1 MGRFSFSFG
10 WRHPGNVIQRQC
22 PGGACRAVE
31 GSKPPHFNY
40 KPTMSGIQTI
50 LENNRQWVAT
60 KNADDPE
67 YFQRM
72 ANGQAPRYL
81 FIGCSDSRVPASGIT
96 GTGPGEMFVHRNIAN
111 MVVHSDMNMLS
122 VLQYAVEVLGVQDI
136 MVVGHYGC
144 GGVAAAASNKQYGL
158 IDNWLVNIRDVVRL
172 HETEFLRIK
181 DEAQRLRRLVELNV
195 IEQVRNLTKTNI
207 IQNAMR
213 TDKPPRLHGLVYD
226 IADGV
231 LKDLQV
237 DGEGVMRNMEH
248 IYATEAH
255 EQDEDSEAPAEPD
268 QDASGYAGPQLNPAG
283 LPAHS
288 LAE

>member
-1 MGRFSFSFG
+1 
-10 WRHPGNVIQRQC
+10 
-22 PGGACRAVE
+22 
-31 GSKPPHFNY
+31 
-40 KPTMSGIQTI
+40 MSGIQTI

-60 KNADDPE
+60 KNAEDPA
-67 YFQRM
+67 YFRRM
-72 ANGQAPRYL
+72 ADGQQPKYL

-158 IDNWLVNIRDVVRL
+158 IDNWLTNIRDVVRL

-181 DEAQRLRRLVELNV
+181 NEPERLRRLVELNV
-195 IEQVRNLTKTNI
+195 IEQVRNLAKTNI

-213 TDKPPRLHGLVYD
+213 SEKPPRLHGLVYD

-237 DGEGVMRNMEH
+237 DNDDVMRDMEH

-255 EQDEDSEAPAEPD
+255 DPEEDPGTPPPSEPAAAGHPNGHAHEPAKKPTKEPVPSSD
-268 QDASGYAGPQLNPAG
+268 K
-283 LPAHS
+283 
-288 LAE
+288 

>member
-1 MGRFSFSFG
+1 MQQAA
-10 WRHPGNVIQRQC
+10 HPNHD
-22 PGGACRAVE
+22 P
-31 GSKPPHFNY
+31 S
-40 KPTMSGIQTI
+40 MSGIQTI
-50 LENNRQWVAT
+50 LENNRQWVAS

-67 YFQRM
+67 YFHRM
-72 ANGQAPRYL
+72 ASGQAPRYL

-111 MVVHSDMNMLS
+111 LVVHSDMNMLS

-136 MVVGHYGC
+136 LVVGHYGC
-144 GGVAAAASNKQYGL
+144 GGIAAAASNKQYGL

-181 DEAQRLRRLVELNV
+181 DDTQRLRRLVELNV
-195 IEQVRNLTKTNI
+195 IEQVRNLAKTNI

-213 TDKPPRLHGLVYD
+213 SENPPRLYGLVYD

-237 DGEGVMRNMEH
+237 DNDDMMRDLEH
-248 IYATEAH
+248 IYATEAP
-255 EQDEDSEAPAEPD
+255 EPDEPDGAPAEPD
-268 QDASGYAGPQLNPAG
+268 QDANSYEGPRHDPA
-283 LPAHS
+283 AHAAPS
-288 LAE
+288 LSE

>member
-1 MGRFSFSFG
+1 M
-10 WRHPGNVIQRQC
+10 
-22 PGGACRAVE
+22 
-31 GSKPPHFNY
+31 
-40 KPTMSGIQTI
+40 KPTLKLVLAALLASTANLSLACTEDGKDGIF
-50 LENNRQWVAT
+50 
-60 KNADDPE
+60 P
-67 YFQRM
+67 
-72 ANGQAPRYL
+72 
-81 FIGCSDSRVPASGIT
+81 
-96 GTGPGEMFVHRNIAN
+96 
-111 MVVHSDMNMLS
+111 
-122 VLQYAVEVLGVQDI
+122 
-136 MVVGHYGC
+136 
-144 GGVAAAASNKQYGL
+144 
-158 IDNWLVNIRDVVRL
+158 
-172 HETEFLRIK
+172 
-181 DEAQRLRRLVELNV
+181 
-195 IEQVRNLTKTNI
+195 KTNI